1 MRSVMKIC
9 FFGMACFL
17 VCFKVSSTQ
26 WSCSLE
32 GSTNYCRCT
41 MEGNG
46 MSNIM
51 ACATASSFEIIGNAQ
66 DEIPLDFRTFMINL
80 NSTARIKMTL
90 KNVAI
95 SDDFI
100 QVIFNSSLLG
110 SLEEFVIEDSD
121 YAGRGYV
128 NVQTYNR
135 EIALRTFTIINLTI
149 SEFYDFYSLDYLKG
163 FLAPLVNVSLIRC
176 SLFLI
181 PCEVGIEMLNLTYL
195 DLSENKLQDTALTV
209 SLCAE
214 GYPELMVLKLRKN
227 YLRSYATVCQTLRL
241 FSKLIHLDL
250 SQHDFSDPPPF
261 QCLWQQSFKVFNI
274 SNANLQNTEKYL
286 PEKVEILDLSKNR
299 LSTFDVYLPRLK
311 ELYISN
317 NKLMTLP
324 LAHNFP
330 GLEVFNIE
338 GNFLRSLQKSDVQ
351 DFKNLK
357 FLKAGGNSYDCVCT
371 LVSKVEEIKDI
382 IVQDWPDDYF
392 CGSPLQYQR
401 KRVKDV
407 HQSVLECYQNIMLS
421 VIIIGTL
428 VILVIL
434 IVVCYKSHA
443 FWYLRMAWKWLQAKR
458 KATKEVDT
466 SKIKYDAFIS
476 YSEEDCQWVE
486 EILVPQLE
494 DDKEH
499 FKLCLHKRNFQPGKW
514 IMDNVI
520 ESIEVSRKTLFIIS
534 KHFVNSE
541 WCKYELE
548 FSQRRFFDESNDF
561 VILVLLEPIPKEVI
575 PRRFCKLHKLMNKKT
590 YLEWPEEEEEQGLFW
605 DKLRTALK
613 S

>member
-1 MRSVMKIC
+1 MKIY
-9 FFGMACFL
+9 FFGMTCFL
-17 VCFKVSSTQ
+17 VCFKVSSGQ
-26 WSCSLE
+26 WSCSFE
-32 GSTNYCRCT
+32 GSTNYCRCR

-46 MSNIM
+46 MNNIM

-66 DEIPLDFRTFMINL
+66 DKIPIEFKKFMINL
-80 NSTARIKMTL
+80 NSAARIKMIL

-100 QVIFNSSLLG
+100 QAIYDGFLLG
-110 SLEEFVIEDSD
+110 SLEEFVLEDSD
-121 YAGRGYV
+121 YAGRGFI
-128 NVQTYNR
+128 NVQTSNPD
-135 EIALRTFTIINLTI
+135 IALRTVTIINLTI

-163 FLAPLVNVSLIRC
+163 FLAPLVSVSLIRC

-181 PCEVGIEMLNLTYL
+181 PCEVSKELLNLTYL
-195 DLSENKLQDTALTV
+195 DLSENKLQDTALTL
-209 SLCAE
+209 SLCLG
-214 GYPELMVLKLRKN
+214 GYPKLMVLKLRKN
-227 YLRSYATVCQTLRL
+227 YLKSYATVCQTLRFL
-241 FSKLIHLDL
+241 PKLIHLDL
-250 SQHDFSDPPPF
+250 SQHDFSDPPSF
-261 QCLWQQSFKVFNI
+261 QCLWEQSFKVFNI
-274 SNANLQNTEKYL
+274 SNANLKYAEKYL
-286 PEKVEILDLSKNR
+286 PEYVEILDLSKNR
-299 LSTFDVYLPRLK
+299 LSTFDVHLPMLK

-324 LAHNFP
+324 AAHNFP
-330 GLEVFNIE
+330 GLQVFNIE

-351 DFKNLK
+351 DFKKLQ

-371 LVSKVEEIKDI
+371 LISKVEEIKDI

-392 CGSPLQYQR
+392 CGSPLQYQG

-407 HQSVLECYQNIMLS
+407 HQSVFECYRNIMLS

-434 IVVCYKSHA
+434 IVVCYKTHA
-443 FWYLRMAWKWLQAKR
+443 FWYLRMAWKWLQTKR

-590 YLEWPEEEEEQGLFW
+590 YLEWPEEEEEQCLFW